1 MKKILSML
9 LSATLIC
16 SFVCP
21 AFATSRTDKQMSPM
35 NEKYRTAVY
44 EQIAL
49 STDTASA
56 ERAEI
61 SISSGMYLYSFDEKP
76 VAIFYN
82 LAPQGYAILDYEN
95 SIVLEC
101 STEANKAD
109 VKINLQY

>member
-35 NEKYRTAVY
+35 NEKYRAVVY

-56 ERAEI
+56 E
-61 SISSGMYLYSFDEKP
+61 S
-76 VAIFYN
+76 
-82 LAPQGYAILDYEN
+82 
-95 SIVLEC
+95 
-101 STEANKAD
+101 
-109 VKINLQY
+109 

>member
-1 MKKILSML
+1 MFYACVDILRERRISMKKILSML

-61 SISSGMYLYSFDEKP
+61 TISSGMYLYSFDEKP
-76 VAIFYN
+76 VAIFIT
-82 LAPQGYAILDYEN
+82 LPHRDMLF
-95 SIVLEC
+95 STMKIV
-101 STEANKAD
+101 
-109 VKINLQY
+109 

>member
-56 ERAEI
+56 ERADPLRILRRDLFVQRRVLRDHDAEL
-61 SISSGMYLYSFDEKP
+61 SG
-76 VAIFYN
+76 N
-82 LAPQGYAILDYEN
+82 R
-95 SIVLEC
+95 
-101 STEANKAD
+101 
-109 VKINLQY
+109 